1 MSVREGGRN
10 THLHKYRK
18 IRNPRRYQDKLVK
31 SSIWEAEARGM
42 WVQASLS
49 YILRSYIKKKK
60 KKDQTTAV
68 WSPTRIAALQILRP
82 LHNCF
87 VLRILWK

>member
-60 KKDQTTAV
+60 RKIRPQLCGHPHA
-68 WSPTRIAALQILRP
+68 SPPSRFLDHCIIAL
-82 LHNCF
+82 C
-87 VLRILWK
+87 